1 MRRARRLQRQPL
13 PAALSAARSA
23 FVRLAVR
30 QRHQTP
36 PTLQQRAQP
45 PYWQPGP
52 PAALSAARS
61 AFVPRQRHQRVP
73 TLQQRAR
80 RPYWQPRC
88 PAVSSLTSESL
99 ALSAVRASRL
109 AAELSMR
116 CTIGTASKRTCV
128 STRSCE
134 SSTRACIPRLL
145 AAAAAAAVGPVMLQA
160 AAVSLPGVA
169 HALAA
174 APQVLHRPQ
183 GLAP

>member
-23 FVRLAVR
+23 FVPR
-30 QRHQTP
+30 QRHQTV
-36 PTLQQRAQP
+36 PTLQQRARP
-45 PYWQPGP
+45 PYRQPGP

-61 AFVPRQRHQRVP
+61 AFVRLTIRQRHQRVP

-80 RPYWQPRC
+80 RLCWQPRS
-88 PAVSSLTSESL
+88 PAVLSLTSESL
-99 ALSAVRASRL
+99 ALSALRASRL
-109 AAELSMR
+109 AAELSMH
-116 CTIGTASKRTCV
+116 CTIGTASIRTCV

-145 AAAAAAAVGPVMLQA
+145 AAAAAAAVWPVMLQA

-174 APQVLHRPQ
+174 APQRLHRPQ